1 MGQYECC
8 KWCSAIAGR
17 YEYSEAPEDIY
28 RRHDNCG
35 CTVTYEN
42 GRTRQDVWSKKT
54 WEVPEVKQKNSTP
67 KKLSYEQGKAIEKRN
82 MPHVGVDKSGGS
94 GIIKLDMQFFGK
106 KSEEFATIILP
117 RQEYAHVMSEIA
129 TNISEGQK
137 NKKVFKKPI
146 GDYIYTVEN
155 NGFGNYRI
163 IGKAKI
169 EDED

>member
-1 MGQYECC
+1 
-8 KWCSAIAGR
+8 
-17 YEYSEAPEDIY
+17 
-28 RRHDNCG
+28 
-35 CTVTYEN
+35 
-42 GRTRQDVWSKKT
+42 
-54 WEVPEVKQKNSTP
+54 
-67 KKLSYEQGKAIEKRN
+67 
-82 MPHVGVDKSGGS
+82 
-94 GIIKLDMQFFGK
+94 MQFFGK
-106 KSEEFATIILP
+106 KSEDFVTIILP
-117 RQEYAHVMSEIA
+117 RQEYAHIMSEIA